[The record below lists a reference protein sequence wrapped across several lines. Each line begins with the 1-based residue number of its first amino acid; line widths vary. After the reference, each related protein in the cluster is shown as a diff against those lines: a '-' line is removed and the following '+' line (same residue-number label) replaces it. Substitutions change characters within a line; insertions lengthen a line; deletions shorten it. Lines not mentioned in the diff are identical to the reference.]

1 MLRQPIVLPSQA
13 QKPVVIALYAVAQRT
28 QNTKKRQL
36 AVICADANVVV
47 VFITC
52 DRDALHL
59 LPCHLFSRP
68 LSLSVKW
75 KVPVSMRWISLPILF
90 LFGLE
95 QMLPCRCGVHG
106 GPTLTSSPS
115 PRYSLGWNVW
125 YVSYILPRSKMI
137 HDLVFLSLHYVR
149 TALILYLSRS
159 SPAHNMPSA
168 WCHRRLL
175 SASTILFASRS
186 ALTTAPAMLPRCSG
200 SVCSP
205 AKSSL
210 PSYSGFDSSRKSAL
224 ERP

>member
-1 MLRQPIVLPSQA
+1 
-13 QKPVVIALYAVAQRT
+13 
-28 QNTKKRQL
+28 
-36 AVICADANVVV
+36 
-47 VFITC
+47 
-52 DRDALHL
+52 
-59 LPCHLFSRP
+59 
-68 LSLSVKW
+68 
-75 KVPVSMRWISLPILF
+75 
-90 LFGLE
+90 
-95 QMLPCRCGVHG
+95 MLPCRYGVHG
-106 GPTLTSSPS
+106 GRTLTSSPS
-115 PRYSLGWNVW
+115 PRYSLGWSVW
-125 YVSYILPRSKMI
+125 YVSYILPCPKMI
-137 HDLVFLSLHYVR
+137 HDLVFLSLRYVR

-224 ERP
+224 DRPWPSVTGVVVAPPVRLWPDQRDMKLCDGGLGAELLVRGILLLSRRCSASTT